1 MRAPIYEASSEYCP
15 HIREEAAIE
24 VKFVHVPILGTAAP
38 QYKKCAFE
46 CSVSDC
52 DLNGVVQEG
61 SECHHSLN
69 HRGRFADRRSSLPLF
84 HHSVQQFLW
93 IPHARGGLYADAV
106 CHEG

>member
-15 HIREEAAIE
+15 HIRDEAAIE

-52 DLNGVVQEG
+52 NLNGVV
-61 SECHHSLN
+61 SC
-69 HRGRFADRRSSLPLF
+69 PLF
-84 HHSVQQFLW
+84 RKAPNA
-93 IPHARGGLYADAV
+93 ITR
-106 CHEG
+106 